1 MLIHYNPD
9 ALGGNDADYCD
20 ILSLLLPEETL
31 YLDEDEDFV
40 LPIELVNPGGTP
52 IEGLQFVL
60 EYDATM
66 IALDTLTLSENFSQ
80 NFGSNYT
87 FYQSEDSNGQ
97 LSTYMGV
104 LYLTDETDI
113 FATTDTLFNLS
124 GRGLGTGFST
134 ISFSSVQINENSAF
148 GNSCDIEVGIVY
160 LTVSGELNYYN
171 NVVPVS
177 FGSISITGPGL
188 DTTTT
193 SNGSGNFSVDS
204 LISSSSKTYELII
217 SKDEY
222 EGNIDDYFDGLS
234 AVDASRI
241 ARHAANLY
249 NFDDPNEKIAANV
262 IIDYRCED
270 EYGNPMGTYDEEG
283 ECLTLCNKGDC
294 EQAVENYDW
303 VPNIEA
309 GDASRVARYAAGII
323 EDLDDQCDPHW
334 VFRNPD
340 NEIMVDT
347 TNCNSLPNSS
357 NFVRNYK
364 IEGLMSDATFIFE
377 GIRLGDVTGNW
388 TAPLGRENDENIV
401 ENPTVELEVG
411 QIVKLPLYL
420 PNKVEV
426 EGLDLTIQ
434 YDPEVFTLIGFNN
447 NNSILDKSKYPTI
460 INTEKTGLFTLVS
473 YANSTPI
480 NDNGLLG
487 HIKFKVIGNST
498 PWSSISINEMKINDI
513 QEGGFLVEGNFESS
527 SIAYGFDFQISAVP
541 EVFALNKNYPN
552 PFNPSTNINFELP
565 NDGDVRIFIYDL
577 KGSLVDELVNGY
589 MEAGYYN
596 LKWDGSRKA
605 SGVYFI
611 QMIADNGN
619 YIKMAKMMLVK

>member
-1 MLIHYNPD
+1 MKKKHFRFLSLAFFLIGIFFLLNSKTDITGAVVGVSNISSGFSSIFGIVFILVSAMLFVGGESLEERLEDEHHWKKYPLNKDSIIQDVEQEYLNSQEEYKRSPIQERIERMVAGGKTIDAPNKKRYYEEQFYEGHASQGGRVIDVQSHLAKEGEKKGRLIHFGRPAN
-9 ALGGNDADYCD
+9 AR
-20 ILSLLLPEETL
+20 
-31 YLDEDEDFV
+31 YLWVVDED
-40 LPIELVNPGGTP
+40 
-52 IEGLQFVL
+52 
-60 EYDATM
+60 
-66 IALDTLTLSENFSQ
+66 
-80 NFGSNYT
+80 
-87 FYQSEDSNGQ
+87 
-97 LSTYMGV
+97 
-104 LYLTDETDI
+104 
-113 FATTDTLFNLS
+113 
-124 GRGLGTGFST
+124 
-134 ISFSSVQINENSAF
+134 
-148 GNSCDIEVGIVY
+148 
-160 LTVSGELNYYN
+160 
-171 NVVPVS
+171 
-177 FGSISITGPGL
+177 
-188 DTTTT
+188 
-193 SNGSGNFSVDS
+193 GNFIVDS
-204 LISSSSKTYELII
+204 LITISNKTYELNI

-222 EGNIDDYFDGLS
+222 GGYLDDYFDGLS

-283 ECLTLCNKGDC
+283 ECLTLCNKDDC